1 MAIKIDNQVT
11 HSNKTASWNSD
22 ALDTDVATFGSL
34 TLDANEDSGTATVD
48 AEIEHSPDNI
58 TFYSFATPVTF
69 TQFTATSKQS
79 KDLPDGK
86 FHRWVRV
93 KYTVGGSGQWDV
105 IQSFSF
111 RG

>member
-1 MAIKIDNQVT
+1 MGLQVNNQVT

-22 ALDTDVATFGSL
+22 AIDTENAIFATL

-48 AEIEHSPDNI
+48 VEIKHSPDNI
-58 TFYSFATPVTF
+58 TFYSFATPLTF

-86 FHRWVRV
+86 FHRYVRV
-93 KYTVGGSGQWDV
+93 DYTVGGSGQWDMV
-105 IQSFSF
+105 QSFSA